1 MTWHTVCKA
10 DELPEGKMAAYT
22 AGEQRVVVYHLKDGF
37 FATQAYCTHTF
48 APLGRGKIIDGC
60 KVQCPFHRAR
70 FDIKS
75 GAVIGWANFR
85 RASRCSTW
93 CWRKGAE
100 DLSGRGQ
107 ARRGQGEGGLNP
119 ARRPR

>member
-75 GAVIGWANFR
+75 GAVVDWANFPPGIQVLNVVR
-85 RASRCSTW
+85 SEKALKTFPVEV
-93 CWRKGAE
+93 K
-100 DLSGRGQ
+100 RGEVKVKV
-107 ARRGQGEGGLNP
+107 G
-119 ARRPR
+119 